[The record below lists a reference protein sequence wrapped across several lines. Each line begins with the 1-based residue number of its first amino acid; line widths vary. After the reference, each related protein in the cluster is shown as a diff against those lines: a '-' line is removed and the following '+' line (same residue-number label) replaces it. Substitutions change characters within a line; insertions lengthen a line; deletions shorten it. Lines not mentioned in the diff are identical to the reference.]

1 MRNFIDGQFVDG
13 LDGATYAVLN
23 PSTGEEIAAVP
34 SSGAED
40 ANAAVAAA
48 KRAFGSWARTTPAE
62 RSLALLRLADA
73 VEENAVEL
81 AELESKNAGKPIQ
94 SVTTIELPATVDIL
108 RFFAGAARCLEGK
121 AVGEYLPGLTS
132 MIRREPVGV
141 VGQIAPWNFPLLIA
155 MIKIAPALG
164 AGCTTV
170 LKPAPTTPLSA
181 LRVAELAAEI
191 FPKGVLN
198 VVAGGGEPGAALVAH
213 PDVRMISLTGSVD
226 TGKRVARQSAD
237 TLKKVHLELGGNGPA
252 LVFDD
257 VDLESTIEGIAR
269 FSYYNAGQNCLA
281 VARVLVGAKIYDD
294 VVGGLA
300 EQAATQVVG
309 DTSSPD
315 TTLGPLNSAQHRERV
330 EGFLDRKPAR
340 AELVTGGA
348 KPDRPG
354 FYLQPTI
361 VAGVEQDD
369 EIVQRE
375 VFGPVITVQSFRDEA
390 QALAW
395 ANGTP
400 YGLAASVWTRDAG
413 RALRVAAALEF
424 GSVWVNTH
432 GLLASEMPH
441 GGMKESGYG
450 KDQSMYSIEEYTAVK
465 HVLASV
471 E

>member
-1 MRNFIDGQFVDG
+1 
-13 LDGATYAVLN
+13 
-23 PSTGEEIAAVP
+23 
-34 SSGAED
+34 
-40 ANAAVAAA
+40 
-48 KRAFGSWARTTPAE
+48 
-62 RSLALLRLADA
+62 
-73 VEENAVEL
+73 
-81 AELESKNAGKPIQ
+81 
-94 SVTTIELPATVDIL
+94 
-108 RFFAGAARCLEGK
+108 
-121 AVGEYLPGLTS
+121 
-132 MIRREPVGV
+132 
-141 VGQIAPWNFPLLIA
+141 